1 MNYLAHFLLASSSEE
16 LLVGSWLGDFVKGK
30 VGGHYESEV
39 RRGILHHR
47 KIDAFTDAHPIN
59 LAGKQR
65 FTREYRRFAG
75 IITDITYDHFLARHW
90 SDYCH
95 ISLPQFV
102 ANTYRTLSSHA
113 HGFEGRPRQVVAR
126 MIEQDWLGAYTHRDA
141 VGGALA
147 GVSRRLSRAN
157 PLGAAMTEVDR
168 LYDDLQSDFRG
179 FFPELLIYS
188 NRLVESFH
196 EEVV

>member
-16 LLVGSWLGDFVKGK
+16 LLVGGWLGEFVKG
-30 VGGHYESEV
+30 GIGERYHPQI

-47 KIDAFTDAHPIN
+47 KIDAYTDTHPVN
-59 LAGKQR
+59 LAGKRR
-65 FTREYRRFAG
+65 FGHEFRRFAG
-75 IITDITYDHFLARHW
+75 IITDVTYDHFLARDW

-95 ISLPQFV
+95 ISLPQFI
-102 ANTYRTLSSHA
+102 ASTYRILSDHVQV
-113 HGFEGRPRQVVAR
+113 FEGRSQHVMLR
-126 MIEQDWLGAYTHRDA
+126 MIEQDWLSAYAHRET

-147 GVSRRLSRAN
+147 GVSRRLSRPN

-168 LYDDLQSDFRG
+168 LYDSLRHDFRL
-179 FFPELLIYS
+179 FFPELLTYS
-188 NRLVESFH
+188 NRLVESFD

>member
-16 LLVGSWLGDFVKGK
+16 LLVGGWLGDFVKGE
-30 VGGHYESEV
+30 VGGHYEPEV

-47 KIDAFTDAHPIN
+47 KIDTFTDAHPIN
-59 LAGKQR
+59 LAGKRR

-113 HGFEGRPRQVVAR
+113 HVFEGRSRQVVAR
-126 MIEQDWLGAYTHRDA
+126 MIEQDWLGAYIHRDT

-147 GVSRRLSRAN
+147 GVSRRLTRAN

-168 LYDDLQSDFRG
+168 LYDDLQSDFRR

-188 NRLVESFH
+188 NRMVESFH